1 MFRHQWPSEFDNLK
15 LPIPS
20 LFFKRERE
28 RRDKLVRNRQKCRLI
43 STPRILD
50 WIISTRTGYV
60 GGIRWWRVI
69 ADSAA
74 KAFGRLG
81 ETRRD
86 ETSPLFNENV
96 SEHRRST
103 PARNDKWNFQIALS
117 RADCRRDRIMQ
128 RLEIIGPPPHRAEP
142 PVPVIRHFEF
152 HSAAIGNPRH
162 FSPLVSESFEWSR
175 LIIYDV
181 LRLQCDI
188 HSFERVYEAKIDIKK
203 RKSID
208 WFIC

>member
-1 MFRHQWPSEFDNLK
+1 MQRKH
-15 LPIPS
+15 
-20 LFFKRERE
+20 
-28 RRDKLVRNRQKCRLI
+28 
-43 STPRILD
+43 
-50 WIISTRTGYV
+50 
-60 GGIRWWRVI
+60 
-69 ADSAA
+69 SAA
-74 KAFGRLG
+74 SA
-81 ETRRD
+81 RRD
-86 ETSPLFNENV
+86 ETSPRFNENV

-208 WFIC
+208 LFVNSSWNEYTRILDIIVSWRINWWNDKDKTVFSISLRLNF